1 MSLAV
6 EPQGAGQ
13 VNEEVIDLRKYFSVI
28 NRAKW
33 RILLLAILVSAL
45 TVFIV
50 LNLKP
55 VFSSRATLLI
65 EAQQAKAVKIEE
77 VYGMN
82 SAQQEYYLTQFEILK
97 SRSIAET
104 VIDRLQL
111 GNHPDFVSEAS
122 MMSELKKQLPF
133 LPDDATDS
141 LSDEDKAARL
151 KEKLVQKF
159 VEKLSIDPV
168 RKTQLVNIT
177 FESHDAKLAAAV
189 ANAVGDAYIESQ
201 LEAKMGITQKANA
214 WLGGRLGELRL
225 RLDESELA
233 LQEFRVREGL
243 IDVAGVRSL
252 GSQELERLGVE
263 ITQSRAKKAQVDGFI
278 RVISQYGTDKIDR
291 LESLPEITAH
301 PGVQNVKKE
310 VISAERKV
318 SELSKVYGPKHPKL
332 LAAKSELTTVQ
343 DNLRDQIRKLI
354 SGIENEAQTASQN
367 LQSLEAEMAR
377 AKVQYQDL
385 SGKET
390 EYQRLQR
397 EVETNRQLFD
407 TFMARQKETE
417 VAGDFNSAIA
427 RFTDRAMPATEPMKP
442 KRKLIV
448 ILAFIAALGFGVIV
462 AFVME
467 SLNDTIKT
475 TNDVEQLLQQRALG
489 VVPKVPGKLALK
501 DINTMFF
508 NAEQRQFSESI
519 RSVRTS
525 ISLLALDKPLQI
537 IEVTSSIPEEGKS
550 TVSSN
555 IAFAFGQLEKVLLI
569 DADMRKPTIAKRF
582 ALPAFQPGLAN
593 YLSETESL
601 DECIVH
607 DEATGIDILTAGTIP
622 LNPLELLSN
631 PRFAALLAEL
641 KNRYQKIVIDTPPV
655 HAVSDALVISRFADA
670 VLMVVKADQTRS
682 GLIQHSLSKL
692 IHAHAKVFGVVLND
706 LDLKKAEKYY
716 GSYGY
721 YQYYAEKSE
730 SS

>member
-1 MSLAV
+1 MSLIV
-6 EPQGAGQ
+6 ESQGSNQAR
-13 VNEEVIDLRKYFSVI
+13 EEVIDLRKYFAVI

-33 RILLLAILVSAL
+33 RILLLAILVAAL
-45 TVFIV
+45 TVFVV
-50 LNLKP
+50 LNMKP
-55 VFSSRATLLI
+55 LFSSKATLLI

-77 VYGMN
+77 VYGIN
-82 SAQQEYYLTQFEILK
+82 SMQQEYYLTQFEILK

-111 GNHPDFVSEAS
+111 AEHPDFIPEPSLTS
-122 MMSELKKQLPF
+122 LLKEQLAF
-133 LPDDATDS
+133 LPAETATMS
-141 LSDEDKAARL
+141 AEDKAARA
-151 KEKLVQKF
+151 KEKLIEKF
-159 VEKLSIDPV
+159 VGRLSIEPV

-201 LEAKMGITQKANA
+201 LEAKMGITQKANT

-225 RLDESELA
+225 RLDQSEQA
-233 LQEFRVREGL
+233 LQEFRIREGL

-252 GSQELERLGVE
+252 GSQELERLGTE
-263 ITQSRAKKAQVDGFI
+263 ITVARAKKAQVDGFI
-278 RVISQYGTDKIDR
+278 RVISQYGSDKIDR
-291 LESLPEITAH
+291 IESLPEITAH
-301 PGVQNVKKE
+301 PGVQNVKRE
-310 VISAERKV
+310 QVTAERKV
-318 SELSKVYGPKHPKL
+318 SELSKIYGPKHPKL
-332 LAAKSELTTVQ
+332 LAAKSELASVQ
-343 DNLRDQIRKLI
+343 DNLREQIRKLI
-354 SGIENEAQTASQN
+354 AGIESEAQTATQN
-367 LQSLEAEMAR
+367 LNSLEAEMAR

-427 RFTDRAMPATEPMKP
+427 RFTDRAMPATDPFKP

-448 ILAFIAALGFGVIV
+448 VLAFIAALGFGVIV

-475 TNDVEQLLQQRALG
+475 NQDIEQLLQQRALG
-489 VVPKVPGKLALK
+489 MLPTVPGKMADTERNKL
-501 DINTMFF
+501 FF
-508 NAEQRQFSESI
+508 DPEQRQFSEAVRSI
-519 RSVRTS
+519 RTS
-525 ISLLALDKPLQI
+525 ISLLAIDKPLQV

-555 IAFAFGQLEKVLLI
+555 IAFAYAQLEKVLLI
-569 DADMRKPTIAKRF
+569 DADMRKPTVAKRF
-582 ALPAFQPGLAN
+582 GLPAFQPGLAN
-593 YLSETESL
+593 YLAETESL
-601 DECIVH
+601 ADCIVT
-607 DEATGIDILTAGTIP
+607 DEKSGVDILAAGAIP

-631 PRFAALLAEL
+631 PRFETLLTEL
-641 KNRYQKIVIDTPPV
+641 KSRYSKIIIDTPPV
-655 HAVSDALVISRFADA
+655 HAVSDALVLSRFADA
-670 VLMVVKADQTRS
+670 VVVVVKADHTRS

-692 IHAHAKVFGVVLND
+692 VTAHAKVFGVVLND
-706 LDLKKAEKYY
+706 LDMKKAEKYY

-730 SS
+730 SA

>member
-1 MSLAV
+1 MSLIV
-6 EPQGAGQ
+6 ESQGSNQAR
-13 VNEEVIDLRKYFSVI
+13 EEVIDLRKYFAVI

-33 RILLLAILVSAL
+33 RILLLAILVAAL
-45 TVFIV
+45 TVFVV
-50 LNLKP
+50 LNMKP
-55 VFSSRATLLI
+55 LFSSKATLLI

-77 VYGMN
+77 VYGIN
-82 SAQQEYYLTQFEILK
+82 SMQQEYYLTQFEILK

-111 GNHPDFVSEAS
+111 AEHPDFIPEPSLTS
-122 MMSELKKQLPF
+122 MLKDQLPF
-133 LPDDATDS
+133 LPAETAAMS
-141 LSDEDKAARL
+141 AEDKAARA
-151 KEKLVQKF
+151 KEKLIEKF
-159 VEKLSIDPV
+159 VGRLSIEPV

-201 LEAKMGITQKANA
+201 LEAKMGITQKANT

-225 RLDESELA
+225 RLDQSEQA
-233 LQEFRVREGL
+233 LQEFRIREGL

-252 GSQELERLGVE
+252 GSQELERLGTE
-263 ITQSRAKKAQVDGFI
+263 ITVARAKKAQVDGFI
-278 RVISQYGTDKIDR
+278 RVISQYGSDKIDR
-291 LESLPEITAH
+291 IESLPEITAH
-301 PGVQNVKKE
+301 PGVQNVKRE
-310 VISAERKV
+310 QVTAERKV
-318 SELSKVYGPKHPKL
+318 SELSKIYGPKHPKL
-332 LAAKSELTTVQ
+332 LAAKSELASVQ
-343 DNLRDQIRKLI
+343 DNLREQIRKLI
-354 SGIENEAQTASQN
+354 AGIESEAQTATQN
-367 LQSLEAEMAR
+367 LNSLETEMSR

-427 RFTDRAMPATEPMKP
+427 RFTDRAMPATDPFKP

-448 ILAFIAALGFGVIV
+448 VLAFIAALGFGVIV

-475 TNDVEQLLQQRALG
+475 NQDIEQLLQQRALG
-489 VVPKVPGKLALK
+489 MLPTVPGKMADTERNKL
-501 DINTMFF
+501 FF
-508 NAEQRQFSESI
+508 DPEQRQFSEAVRSI
-519 RSVRTS
+519 RTS
-525 ISLLALDKPLQI
+525 ISLLAIDKPLQV

-555 IAFAFGQLEKVLLI
+555 IAFAYAQLEKVLLI
-569 DADMRKPTIAKRF
+569 DADMRKPTVAKRF
-582 ALPAFQPGLAN
+582 GLPAFQPGLAN
-593 YLSETESL
+593 YLAETESL
-601 DECIVH
+601 ADCIVT
-607 DEATGIDILTAGTIP
+607 DEKSGVDILAAGAIP

-631 PRFAALLAEL
+631 PRFEALLTEL
-641 KNRYQKIVIDTPPV
+641 KSRYSKIIIDTPPV
-655 HAVSDALVISRFADA
+655 HAVSDALVLSRFADA
-670 VLMVVKADQTRS
+670 VVVVVKADHTRS
-682 GLIQHSLSKL
+682 GLIQLSLSKL
-692 IHAHAKVFGVVLND
+692 VTAHAKVFGVVLND
-706 LDLKKAEKYY
+706 LDMKKAEKYY

-730 SS
+730 SA

>member
-1 MSLAV
+1 MSLIV
-6 EPQGAGQ
+6 ESQGSNQAR
-13 VNEEVIDLRKYFSVI
+13 EEVIDLRKYFAVI

-33 RILLLAILVSAL
+33 RILLLAILVAAL
-45 TVFIV
+45 TVFVV
-50 LNLKP
+50 LNMKP
-55 VFSSRATLLI
+55 LFSSKATLLI

-77 VYGMN
+77 VYGIN
-82 SAQQEYYLTQFEILK
+82 SMQQEYYLTQFEILK

-111 GNHPDFVSEAS
+111 AEHPDFIPEPSLTS
-122 MMSELKKQLPF
+122 MLKEQLPF
-133 LPDDATDS
+133 LPAETAAMS
-141 LSDEDKAARL
+141 PEDKAARA
-151 KEKLVQKF
+151 KEKLIEKF
-159 VEKLSIDPV
+159 VGRLSIEPV

-201 LEAKMGITQKANA
+201 LEAKMGITQKANT

-225 RLDESELA
+225 RLDQSEQA
-233 LQEFRVREGL
+233 LQEFRIREGL

-252 GSQELERLGVE
+252 GSQELERLGTE
-263 ITQSRAKKAQVDGFI
+263 ITVARAKKAQVDGFI
-278 RVISQYGTDKIDR
+278 RVISQYGSDKIDR
-291 LESLPEITAH
+291 IESLPEITAH
-301 PGVQNVKKE
+301 PGVQNVKRE
-310 VISAERKV
+310 QVTAERKV
-318 SELSKVYGPKHPKL
+318 SELSKIYGPKHPKL
-332 LAAKSELTTVQ
+332 LAAKSELASVQ
-343 DNLRDQIRKLI
+343 DNLREQIRKLI
-354 SGIENEAQTASQN
+354 AGIESEAQTATQN
-367 LQSLEAEMAR
+367 LNSLEAEMSR

-427 RFTDRAMPATEPMKP
+427 RFTDRAMPATDPFKP

-448 ILAFIAALGFGVIV
+448 VLAFIAALGFGVIV

-475 TNDVEQLLQQRALG
+475 NQDIEQLLQQRALG
-489 VVPKVPGKLALK
+489 MLPSVPGKMADTERNKL
-501 DINTMFF
+501 FF
-508 NAEQRQFSESI
+508 DPEQRQFSEAVRSI
-519 RSVRTS
+519 RTS
-525 ISLLALDKPLQI
+525 ISLLAIDKPLQV

-555 IAFAFGQLEKVLLI
+555 IAFAYAQLEKVLLI
-569 DADMRKPTIAKRF
+569 DADMRKPTVAKRF
-582 ALPAFQPGLAN
+582 GLPAFQPGLAN
-593 YLSETESL
+593 YLAETESL
-601 DECIVH
+601 ADCIVT
-607 DEATGIDILTAGTIP
+607 DEKSGVDILAAGAIP

-631 PRFAALLAEL
+631 PRFEALLTEL
-641 KNRYQKIVIDTPPV
+641 KSRYSKIIIDTPPV
-655 HAVSDALVISRFADA
+655 HAVSDALVLSRFADA
-670 VLMVVKADQTRS
+670 VVVVVKADHTRS
-682 GLIQHSLSKL
+682 GLIQLSLSKL
-692 IHAHAKVFGVVLND
+692 VTAHAKVFGVVLND
-706 LDLKKAEKYY
+706 LDMKKAEKYY

-730 SS
+730 SA